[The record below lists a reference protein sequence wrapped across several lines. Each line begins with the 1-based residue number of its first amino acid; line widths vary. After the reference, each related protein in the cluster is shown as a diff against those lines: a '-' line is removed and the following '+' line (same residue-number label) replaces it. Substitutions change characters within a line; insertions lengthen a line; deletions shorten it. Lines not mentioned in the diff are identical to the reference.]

1 MTLPMTLA
9 TLSRFDCETL
19 EWMSRRR
26 SRRQVLLMRAV
37 SFSGNAKTVALGFAG
52 ALWLWPTDLVL
63 RAGVATLMGLFVFF
77 ILKRFVKRARPT
89 GAAIAAPDPFSLP
102 SGHATCAW
110 AIALSLAHAAPLLAA
125 AALVWAV
132 AVSLS
137 RVILGVHYPLDVV
150 AGGALGAV
158 ASTAAAF
165 VIT

>member
-1 MTLPMTLA
+1 MTLA

-26 SRRQVLLMRAV
+26 SRRLIKLTRAI
-37 SFSGNAKTVALGFAG
+37 SFSGNARTVALAFAG
-52 ALWLWPTDLVL
+52 ALWLWPGETTL
-63 RAGVATLMGLFVFF
+63 RAGVATLIGLCVFF
-77 ILKRFVKRARPT
+77 LLKRFVRRARPV

-125 AALVWAV
+125 LAMLWAI

-150 AGGALGAV
+150 AGGVIGSLAAL
-158 ASTAAAF
+158 AAALWM
-165 VIT
+165 